1 MKVDGFSVKVEGL
14 NGYQAPEIMAEISET
29 AWRRKADREGIIL
42 RAYHPVLSVEEDG
55 IISAWLVDQEEDCY
69 ILKLNFQEEKIKAV
83 YHSKA
88 KRNK

>member
-1 MKVDGFSVKVEGL
+1 MKVDSFSVKVGGL
-14 NGYQAPEIMAEISET
+14 NVYQAPEIMAEISET

-42 RAYHPVLSVEEDG
+42 RAYYPVLSIEKDG

-69 ILKLNFQEEKIKAV
+69 ILKLNFQEEEIKAV

-88 KRNK
+88 KRNE